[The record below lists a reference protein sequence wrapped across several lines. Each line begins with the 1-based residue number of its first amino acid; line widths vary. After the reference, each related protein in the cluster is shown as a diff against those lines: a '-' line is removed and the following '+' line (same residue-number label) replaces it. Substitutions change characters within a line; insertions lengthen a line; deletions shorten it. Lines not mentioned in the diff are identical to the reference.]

1 MNTILERLP
10 SQHQSSSSSSV
21 SAEGTHTPQHTLAE
35 PTMESTLPTAKRT
48 RTEGNSPPETLE
60 ITMNLRADYTGL
72 NAYDDGENGIDRPIV
87 YTFPTTQ
94 APPTLAELKTC
105 IVSTLSAEGIHVISD
120 TVQVYNAIISAD
132 SAPET
137 PVNDERVFEA
147 WCRITRNDATQGSV

>member
-1 MNTILERLP
+1 
-10 SQHQSSSSSSV
+10 
-21 SAEGTHTPQHTLAE
+21 
-35 PTMESTLPTAKRT
+35 
-48 RTEGNSPPETLE
+48 
-60 ITMNLRADYTGL
+60 MNLRADYTGL
-72 NAYDDGENGIDRPIV
+72 NAYDDGEDGIDRPIV
-87 YTFPTTQ
+87 YSFPTTQ

-120 TVQVYNAIISAD
+120 TVQIYNAIISAD